1 MSNRILHRS
10 LAGLASAGAAASLA
24 LIPAAGAHAAVQ
36 ATYVAG
42 GSSDVDVVG
51 TAGNTCDLTSGVGSD
66 SATSS
71 TAMFGHGTKRR
82 SVDLKATYTD
92 SLNTADKVTVK
103 GHVDSSLTIKRKHN
117 DLSSFDLIADG
128 SMKVTHTVAGSLCA
142 GSGIMG
148 AGVNEMRFTEKKKGW
163 FSVTRNVKAPSSIA
177 IYVLVNLDKG
187 NVIALEEYQGGQ
199 SRFTNRAL
207 LKPGHY
213 ALEETEVGISIGGAG
228 LFAKNAPL
236 SAKIKKTLE
245 LQGQFKPLKK

>member
-10 LAGLASAGAAASLA
+10 LATVASAGAAASLA
-24 LIPAAGAHAAVQ
+24 LIPATGAHAAVH
-36 ATYVAG
+36 ADYVAV
-42 GSSDVDVVG
+42 GSSDVSVVG
-51 TAGNTCDLTSGVGSD
+51 SAGNTCDLTSGDD

-71 TAMFGHGTKRR
+71 PALFGHGTKRR

-92 SLNTADKVTVK
+92 SLNTTDKVTVK
-103 GHVDSSLTIKRKHN
+103 GHVDSSLTITKKHN
-117 DLSSFDLIADG
+117 DLSSFDLVADG
-128 SMKVTHTVAGSLCA
+128 SMKVTHTVAGSLCQ

-148 AGVNEMRFTEKKKGW
+148 AGVNELRFTEKKKGW

-177 IYVLVNLDKG
+177 IYVLVDLDKG
-187 NVIALEEYQGGQ
+187 NAIALEEYQGGQ
-199 SRFTNRAL
+199 SHFTSRAL